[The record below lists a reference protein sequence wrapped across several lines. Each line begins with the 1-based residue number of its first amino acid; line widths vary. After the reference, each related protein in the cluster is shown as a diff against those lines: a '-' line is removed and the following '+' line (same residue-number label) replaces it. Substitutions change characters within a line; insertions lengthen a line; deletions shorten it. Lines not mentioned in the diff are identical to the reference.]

1 MAHDPLNH
9 VIDHDKIEIFTEIA
23 EVSIPLLKIGDFQL
37 TLYML
42 LEVVVAAIILLI
54 YLPLS
59 HKISTGEPPRGT
71 FWNFFEVVLTYIRD
85 EVAKPSIGEKDADRF
100 VPFLWTLFLFI
111 VLCNLLGLIPFLG
124 SPTASLSVTGV
135 LALLAFLLIHGSAI
149 IRLGPLHYLES
160 FIIRIDLGHPLANL
174 FLGLPLTAF
183 LFVLEVISALSRG
196 LILALRL
203 FANMVAGHLVLAV
216 MLSFISMA
224 AKSADY
230 IFWPVTLVSITMTLA
245 VSFLELFVAFL
256 QAFVFTLLTAIFL
269 GMALHPEH

>member
-1 MAHDPLNH
+1 MAHDPLHH
-9 VIDHDKIEIFTEIA
+9 VVDHDHIDIFTEIA

-42 LEVVVAAIILLI
+42 LQLVAAAIILLI

-59 HKISTGEPPRGT
+59 VKISTGEPPRGT
-71 FWNFFEVVLTYIRD
+71 FWNFFEVILTYIRD

-111 VLCNLLGLIPFLG
+111 LLCNLLGLIPFLG

-135 LALLAFLLIHGSAI
+135 LALLAFLLIHGSAL
-149 IRLGPLHYLES
+149 IRLGPLEYLKS
-160 FIIRIDLGHPLANL
+160 FIIKVDMGHPVANIL
-174 FLGLPLTAF
+174 LGVPLTAF

-196 LILALRL
+196 VILALRL

-216 MLSFISMA
+216 MLSFIAMA
-224 AKSADY
+224 AKSPDY
-230 IFWPVTLVSITMTLA
+230 IYWPVTGVSLFMTLA
-245 VSFLELFVAFL
+245 ISVLELFVAFL

>member
-23 EVSIPLLKIGDFQL
+23 DVSIPLLKIGDFQL

-42 LEVVVAAIILLI
+42 LEVVVAAIILLV

-59 HKISTGEPPRGT
+59 RKISTGEPPRGT

-174 FLGLPLTAF
+174 FLGIPLTAF

-196 LILALRL
+196 VILALRL

-216 MLSFISMA
+216 MLSFIAMA

>member
-23 EVSIPLLKIGDFQL
+23 DVSIPLLKIGDFQL

-42 LEVVVAAIILLI
+42 LEVVAAAIILLV

-59 HKISTGEPPRGT
+59 RKISTGEPPRGT

-111 VLCNLLGLIPFLG
+111 VLCNLLGLVPFLG

-149 IRLGPLHYLES
+149 IRLGPLHYLQS
-160 FIIRIDLGHPLANL
+160 FIIRIDLGHPLANI
-174 FLGLPLTAF
+174 FLGIPLTAF

>member
-59 HKISTGEPPRGT
+59 RKISTGEPPRGT

-135 LALLAFLLIHGSAI
+135 LALLAFLLIHSSAI

-160 FIIRIDLGHPLANL
+160 FIIRIDLGHPLANI

>member
-59 HKISTGEPPRGT
+59 RKISTGEPPRGT

-174 FLGLPLTAF
+174 FLGIPLTAF

>member
-23 EVSIPLLKIGDFQL
+23 DVSIPLLKIGDFQL

-59 HKISTGEPPRGT
+59 RKISTGEPPRGT

-111 VLCNLLGLIPFLG
+111 VLCNLLGLVPFLG

-174 FLGLPLTAF
+174 FLGIPLTAF

>member
-23 EVSIPLLKIGDFQL
+23 DVSIPLLKIGDFQL

-42 LEVVVAAIILLI
+42 LEVVVAAIILLV

-59 HKISTGEPPRGT
+59 RKISTGEPPRGT

-160 FIIRIDLGHPLANL
+160 FIIRIDLGHPLANI

>member
-23 EVSIPLLKIGDFQL
+23 DVSIPLLKIGDFQL

-42 LEVVVAAIILLI
+42 LEVVVAAIILLV

-59 HKISTGEPPRGT
+59 RKISTGEPPRGT

-160 FIIRIDLGHPLANL
+160 FIIRIDLGHPLANI
-174 FLGLPLTAF
+174 FLGIPLTAF

>member
-23 EVSIPLLKIGDFQL
+23 DVSIPLLKIGDFQL

-42 LEVVVAAIILLI
+42 LEVVVAAIILLV

-59 HKISTGEPPRGT
+59 RKISTGEPPRGT

-174 FLGLPLTAF
+174 FLGIPLTAF

-196 LILALRL
+196 VILALRL